1 MNQLTIMTKAM
12 IILAVSVLI
21 VSAAM
26 LNLGIL
32 YTDPNFAA
40 KYYPYE
46 IFLAFVVLAL
56 WYILLRKD
64 LPLDF
69 HIKFNKD
76 FFITLPLF
84 LIPFSLLIF
93 VLFTSKNI
101 DTVRLTQYVMT
112 AAAVGIAEEMIF
124 RVVVFRGL
132 VTSGSSVKKAILI
145 SALLFSSFH
154 LLNLVAGMELALMP
168 IQLIN
173 TFMLGIVFVYIYYK
187 TESILYIILLHFMW
201 DLSSFSISAFGGQE
215 SHFTL
220 YIFALSMVYF
230 VWAIIDVLKLKKTTL
245 KEKR

>member
-1 MNQLTIMTKAM
+1 MNQLTIMTKA
-12 IILAVSVLI
+12 IIVLVVSVLI

-26 LNLGIL
+26 LHLGLL

-46 IFLAFVVLAL
+46 IFLAFVVVTL
-56 WYILLRKD
+56 WYVLLKKE

-69 HIKFNKD
+69 RIKLSKD

-93 VLFTSKNI
+93 VLFASKNL
-101 DTVRLTQYVMT
+101 DTVQLTRYFVT
-112 AAAVGIAEEMIF
+112 AVAVGIAEEMIF
-124 RVVVFRGL
+124 RAVIFRGL
-132 VTSGSSVKKAILI
+132 ATSGSSVKKAILI

-154 LLNLVAGMELALMP
+154 LLNLLAGMKLTLMP
-168 IQLIN
+168 IQLMN
-173 TFMLGIVFVYIYYK
+173 TFMLGTVFAYIYYR

-201 DLSSFSISAFGGQE
+201 DFSSFTVSAFSDQE
-215 SHFTL
+215 DHFAL
-220 YIFALSMVYF
+220 YVFALSVAYF
-230 VWAIIDVLKLKKTTL
+230 IWALIHVLKLKNTTP